1 VTDATKSPGQKSSPS
16 EIVPK
21 VVRAA
26 IGIAALLWPRCTRHT
41 GVIVAVRD
49 VAALL
54 DGHVTSWSRWESLSN
69 EERLRVAR
77 LIRHRPSDL
86 ANEERL
92 KTTLR
97 MLLLQDALPG
107 CQAAPDPTDGDVL
120 VSPGMPLQR
129 FVDVTLDELD
139 EIRRLAR
146 RCLSPAP
153 QDEYTTVIR
162 HAGADGVETLGVD
175 ARISVRWPAPA
186 VELPRVVDAGPQRDL
201 VVPVDELIAIARR
214 LDGPVD
220 DGEEGYRTASVRRL
234 FARLCCSVGS
244 VSDRWQ
250 LTAGATRVLNAP
262 TGVGKSVLMEVLAC
276 WAATNEQVV
285 TLVVATNAEVLQ
297 LTARLE
303 HALGKLGSD
312 AQVTPLMSPSA
323 LVRSAEAVVRQRPA
337 WDRYGEWCYA
347 QLGYGCA
354 LAAATQADEHV
365 DVWQP
370 GQEPC
375 TRLHRSTTAGRRS
388 RALACPWRPTCGK
401 FRLARAACSADVII
415 TTHANFVLG
424 RLQAPVQD
432 DDGVTDGLT
441 VEELVLRRS
450 SLVVIDEVDTF
461 QATALQSSARGLRLV
476 EGRRLRTPLRRLDEE
491 FGSALGR
498 LRPEIDADARDAIS
512 TTRYLSEAYV
522 SHIVHGRLA
531 PTRPTRGG
539 PGPSRSW
546 LVPRRWDSWL
556 ASRLLGSEADQPVP
570 EEHILALRSL
580 FLGEG
585 DASHVPE
592 PLRPVSALL
601 RAVATPGSGA
611 GEMESC
617 HIDLDHLLVSRVP
630 DPGQRSQVV
639 DRLLRRAH
647 LERLRQMLIRL
658 VHSAPH
664 LAAAG
669 IDAADSVVEAFGLQA
684 RWQVTPNGPLG
695 RLLFA
700 FTEHVEEDRIEDT
713 RLTAAA
719 FGGDPHTYTMD
730 LGDTL
735 ALSRAGTRRVVLGLS
750 ATAYFPGAPHH
761 HVHLRP
767 TWWVADDTPDAV
779 KVLSAPVSTED
790 RALLRVSGRTGRER
804 EDALRLMGR
813 LLWTRRLDD
822 ELALL
827 RRETPERARVLLATT
842 SYDGARL
849 LAEGLAEA
857 GAAGRICLLVRS
869 QPAPLAPADGHR
881 EVGRWVEL
889 PADRV
894 EEFPRL
900 PADVLVAPLAR
911 VQRGVNLIGA
921 GDRSALG
928 AIWLAVRPVPV
939 LDEPDELIAH
949 VNAHAIAEHPV
960 GDDLA
965 SLLAARGR
973 TAGRYFEDIVR
984 SQPYFRSLPEDVRL
998 SVAAEILVGLIQ
1010 LVGRAR
1016 RGGTSATIH
1025 LADAAFLD
1033 GTVGSDL
1040 ATMIDSLHQRWER
1053 EGVLGLM
1060 DDLYGS
1066 ALTAFLDYAR
1076 ARKEAQAC

>member
-1 VTDATKSPGQKSSPS
+1 MIATKSRSQPA

-26 IGIAALLWPRCTRHT
+26 LGLAALLWPHGAQEN
-41 GVIVAVRD
+41 GVVVAVGD

-54 DGHVTSWSRWESLSN
+54 DGHVTSWSRWESLGDG
-69 EERLRVAR
+69 ERLRIAR
-77 LIRHRPSDL
+77 LVRHRPSDL
-86 ANEERL
+86 ANAERL

-97 MLLLQDALPG
+97 LLLLQDGLPG
-107 CQAAPDPTDGDVL
+107 CEAATNRSDGDVL
-120 VSPGMPLQR
+120 VAPGMPLQR
-129 FVDVTLDELD
+129 FVDITLDELD
-139 EIRRLAR
+139 QIRALGR
-146 RCLSPAP
+146 RSLSPAP
-153 QDEYTTVIR
+153 PGEYATVIR
-162 HAGADGVETLGVD
+162 HAGADGMQAVSVD
-175 ARISVRWPAPA
+175 ARISVRWPAPD
-186 VELPRVVDAGPQRDL
+186 VDLPRVVDAGPQRDL
-201 VVPVDELIAIARR
+201 EVPVDELLAIARR
-214 LDGPVD
+214 LDGALA
-220 DGEEGYRTASVRRL
+220 DGEGYRTASVRRL
-234 FARLCCSVGS
+234 FAGLRCSSGTISDLWRLA
-244 VSDRWQ
+244 
-250 LTAGATRVLNAP
+250 AGATRVLNAP

-276 WAATNEQVV
+276 WAATHSQVV
-285 TLVVATNAEVLQ
+285 TLVVGTNAEVLQ
-297 LTARLE
+297 LTSRLE
-303 HALGKLGSD
+303 RALGQVGAH

-323 LVRSAEAVVRQRPA
+323 LARAAEAVVRQQPA
-337 WDRYGEWCYA
+337 WDRHGEWSYA

-354 LAAATQADEHV
+354 LAAATHADEHV
-365 DVWQP
+365 DIWQP
-370 GQEPC
+370 GREPC
-375 TRLHRSTTAGRRS
+375 TGLHEPAAAGRRG

-401 FRLARAACSADVII
+401 FRLARAACSADVIV
-415 TTHANFVLG
+415 TSHANFVLG
-424 RLQAPVQD
+424 RLQAPVED
-432 DDGVTDGLT
+432 GGGVTDGLT

-450 SLVVIDEVDTF
+450 SLVVIDEIDAF
-461 QATALQSSARGLRLV
+461 QAAALRSSARGLRLV
-476 EGRRLRTPLRRLDEE
+476 DGRRTGTTLRRLDEE

-498 LRPEIDADARDAIS
+498 LRPEIDADVRDAIS

-522 SHIVHGRLA
+522 SHLVHGRLT
-531 PTRPTRGG
+531 PTRPNRGG

-556 ASRLLGSEADQPVP
+556 ASRLLGSHPDHPVP

-585 DASHVPE
+585 DASNVPE
-592 PLRPVSALL
+592 PLRPVSVLL

-611 GEMESC
+611 GEMETC
-617 HIDLDHLLVSRVP
+617 HVDLDHLLVSRVP
-630 DPGQRSQVV
+630 DAGQRNQVV

-669 IDAADSVVEAFGLQA
+669 VDAADSVVEAFGLQA

-700 FTEHVEEDRIEDT
+700 FTEHVEEDRVEDT

-719 FGGDPHTYTMD
+719 FGGDPHTYTTG

-735 ALSRAGTRRVVLGLS
+735 ALCHAGTRRVVLGLS

-761 HVHLRP
+761 HVHVRP

-779 KVLSAPVSTED
+779 KVLSAPVSAAD
-790 RALLRVSGRTGRER
+790 QSLLRVSGRSGRDR
-804 EDALRLMGR
+804 DDALRLMGR
-813 LLWTRRLDD
+813 LLWTRRLDG
-822 ELALL
+822 ELSRL
-827 RRETPERARVLLATT
+827 RRETPERARVLLAAT

-857 GAAGRICLLVRS
+857 GAAGRVCLLVRP
-869 QPAPLAPADGHR
+869 QRAAVAPGGEYQEA
-881 EVGRWVEL
+881 GRWVEL

-894 EEFPRL
+894 EEFPL
-900 PADVLVAPLAR
+900 LSADVLVAPLAR
-911 VQRGVNLIGA
+911 VQRGVNLIGE

-928 AIWLAVRPVPV
+928 SIWLAVRPVPI

-949 VNAHAIAEHPV
+949 VNARAIAEHPV
-960 GDDLA
+960 GDDLPR
-965 SLLAARGR
+965 LLAARGR

-998 SVAAEILVGLIQ
+998 SVAAEILIGLIQ

-1033 GTVGSDL
+1033 ETVGSDL
-1040 ATMIDSLHQRWER
+1040 ATMIDALHRRWER
-1053 EGVLGLM
+1053 EGALGLM
-1060 DDLYGS
+1060 NELYGS